1 MKCEQICE
9 WNNWGLTRRCFRP
22 TGEQCPM
29 VMTVEEF
36 DQQANADAC
45 HAGVSALSDG
55 MMCGKVHDGMVA
67 ASKEAATK
75 AQETYEKIMSQK
87 AKADGGKLQ
96 IHMVPMQIV
105 RDIAEV
111 RMYGTRK
118 YGDENNWRKVELM
131 RYVDAM
137 LRHTLAFVEDIYGVD
152 EESGIPH
159 YKHAECNWSFI
170 SQLMHEGKCPPK
182 RERNVCKLGGKA
194 NDEAG
199 R

>member
-1 MKCEQICE
+1 
-9 WNNWGLTRRCFRP
+9 
-22 TGEQCPM
+22 M

-36 DQQANADAC
+36 DSQQ
-45 HAGVSALSDG
+45 
-55 MMCGKVHDGMVA
+55 
-67 ASKEAATK
+67 
-75 AQETYEKIMSQK
+75 

-111 RMYGTRK
+111 RMFGTKK

-137 LRHTLAFVEDIYGVD
+137 LRHTLAFVEDIHSVD
-152 EESGIPH
+152 GESGIPH
-159 YKHAECNWSFI
+159 YKHAECNWAFI
-170 SQLMHEGKCPPK
+170 SQLMSDGKCPPK
-182 RERNVCKLGGKA
+182 KESNAGVQVGKEA

>member
-1 MKCEQICE
+1 MKCNHICE
-9 WNNWGLTRRCFRP
+9 WNGLGHYESCYRP
-22 TGEQCPM
+22 VDKNCPL
-29 VMTVEEF
+29 VMTVQEF
-36 DQQANADAC
+36 D
-45 HAGVSALSDG
+45 
-55 MMCGKVHDGMVA
+55 
-67 ASKEAATK
+67 
-75 AQETYEKIMSQK
+75 QK

-111 RMYGTRK
+111 RMFGTKK

-137 LRHTLAFVEDIYGVD
+137 LRHTLAFVEDIYSVD

-182 RERNVCKLGGKA
+182 KECVADGR
-194 NDEAG
+194 AG
-199 R
+199 SQAADAPGE